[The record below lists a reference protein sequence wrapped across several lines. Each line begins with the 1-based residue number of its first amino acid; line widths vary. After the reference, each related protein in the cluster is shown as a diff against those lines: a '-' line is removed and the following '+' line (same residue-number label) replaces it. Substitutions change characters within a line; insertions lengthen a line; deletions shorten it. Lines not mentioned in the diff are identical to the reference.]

1 MIDFLKIDYL
11 KHGNER
17 QKTAYQVLTKR
28 HVFEK
33 LTNFNPI
40 LTGTIP
46 INIDIPESD
55 LDIICFYHNKVDFID
70 KIVENFER
78 EKDFLLKNTIINNI
92 ETVIAKFWIDNFEVE
107 IFGQNIPTI
116 EQNAFKHMI
125 IEHQIL
131 TKMGEDFRLK
141 IIHLKKNGYKTEP
154 AFAMLL
160 GLPGDSYQAL
170 LNLSL
175 TMYS

>member
-11 KHGNER
+11 KNGNER
-17 QKTAYQVLTKR
+17 QKTAYQVLTK
-28 HVFEK
+28 HHIFEK
-33 LTNFNPI
+33 LKSFNPI

-92 ETVIAKFWIDNFEVE
+92 ETVIANFWIDEFEIE
-107 IFGQNIPTI
+107 LFGQNIPTRV
-116 EQNAFKHMI
+116 QNAFRHMI

-141 IIHLKKNGYKTEP
+141 IIELKKGSYKTEP
-154 AFAMLL
+154 AFAR
-160 GLPGDSYQAL
+160 L
-170 LNLSL
+170 LNIDGDGYISL
-175 TMYS
+175 LNYRI

>member
-1 MIDFLKIDYL
+1 MVDFLKIDYL

-17 QKTAYQVLTKR
+17 QKAAYQVLTKH

-33 LTNFNPI
+33 LKNFNTI

-46 INIDIPESD
+46 INIDIPKSD

-70 KIVENFER
+70 RIVGDFGK
-78 EKDFLLKNTIINNI
+78 EKNFLLKSTIINDN
-92 ETVIAKFWIDNFEVE
+92 ETVIANFWIDEFEVE
-107 IFGQNIPTI
+107 IFGQNIPTTA
-116 EQNAFKHMI
+116 QNAYKHMI

-131 TKMGEDFRLK
+131 TKMGEEFRLK
-141 IIHLKKNGYKTEP
+141 IIKLKNDGYKTEP

-160 GLPGDSYQAL
+160 GLSGNPYNAL
-170 LNLSL
+170 LQLSFA
-175 TMYS
+175 M